1 MISTELGEALS
12 HQHTAISKSP
22 RQSVYICGAGLLL
35 SGGSAIAVHLATQ
48 SFFCRLGMVSGTGS
62 LAERD
67 ALSGNSFGILML
79 HGVGA
84 DVRAA
89 PVSLEANPGAG
100 ASLFFWYACAVGDKL
115 FYQRRT

>member
-1 MISTELGEALS
+1 MGEALRD
-12 HQHTAISKSP
+12 QHTAISKSP
-22 RQSVYICGAGLLL
+22 RQSVCICGTGLLL

-84 DVRAA
+84 YVLAA
-89 PVSLEANPGAG
+89 PVSLETDSGAG
-100 ASLFFWYACAVGDKL
+100 TSLFFWYTCAVGHKL
-115 FYQRRT
+115 FYQR

>member
-22 RQSVYICGAGLLL
+22 RQSVYICRAGLLL
-35 SGGSAIAVHLATQ
+35 SGGCVIAVHLATQ
-48 SFFCRLGMVSGTGS
+48 SFFCRLGLVSGTGS

-67 ALSGNSFGILML
+67 ALSGNSFSILML

-84 DVRAA
+84 DVRAT
-89 PVSLEANPGAG
+89 PVSLETDSGTG
-100 ASLFFWYACAVGDKL
+100 ASLFFGHTCAVGFKL
-115 FYQRRT
+115 FYQR